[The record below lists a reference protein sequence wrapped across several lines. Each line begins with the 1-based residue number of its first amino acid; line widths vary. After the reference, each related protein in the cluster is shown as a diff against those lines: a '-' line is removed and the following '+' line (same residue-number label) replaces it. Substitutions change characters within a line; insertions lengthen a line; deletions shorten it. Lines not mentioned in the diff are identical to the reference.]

1 MSVVGH
7 SPPPFFKRGVA
18 PLARLAIL
26 TALSL
31 FLLIVDLRFRT
42 LDMLRATIATVIYPL
57 QQLAYRPVEFISGA
71 GQYFSSL
78 STLQSENTELR
89 DRQLA
94 IANQLLRQEHLEL
107 ENRRLRALLD
117 MRDRQPAQGQ
127 VADILYAAR
136 DPFSRRVFI
145 DKGMQHDIGS
155 GQVVV
160 DDVGVVGQVTRVYP
174 LISEV
179 TLLTDKHQAIPVQSQ
194 RSGLRA
200 VLAGAGAGQ
209 MELRYLPANAEI
221 EEGDI
226 LVTSGLDGVYLPGL
240 PVAKVSKI
248 DRDAAYTFARILCQP
263 LAGVERNGQ
272 VLVLAPR
279 QMPAPQPNDLPLRS
293 ADAVPGKGP
302 KVNRGAA
309 ASGR

>member
-18 PLARLAIL
+18 PLARLAIFVSL
-26 TALSL
+26 CL
-31 FLLIVDLRFRT
+31 FLLVVDLRFRT
-42 LDMLRATIATVIYPL
+42 LDMLRATIATLIYPL
-57 QQLAYRPVEFISGA
+57 QQLAYRPVEFASGA
-71 GQYFSSL
+71 GEYFSSL
-78 STLQSENTELR
+78 TTLQAENAELR
-89 DRQLA
+89 DRELST
-94 IANQLLRQEHLEL
+94 ANRLMRQEHLEL
-107 ENRRLRALLD
+107 ENRRLRELLG
-117 MRDRQPAQGQ
+117 MRERQPTQGQ
-127 VADILYAAR
+127 VADLLYAAR
-136 DPFSRRVFI
+136 DPFSRRVII
-145 DKGMQHDIGS
+145 DKGMQNDIVT

-160 DDVGVVGQVTRVYP
+160 DDVGVVGQVTRVFP

-179 TLLTDKHQAIPVQSQ
+179 TLLTDKNQAIPVQVQ

-209 MELRYLPANAEI
+209 MELRFLAANAEV
-221 EEGDI
+221 EVGDI

-240 PVAKVSKI
+240 PVAKIVKI

-279 QMPAPQPNDLPLRS
+279 EMPAAQPEDQSSNET
-293 ADAVPGKGP
+293 PGKGR
-302 KVNRGAA
+302 KVKRGQAA
-309 ASGR
+309 H